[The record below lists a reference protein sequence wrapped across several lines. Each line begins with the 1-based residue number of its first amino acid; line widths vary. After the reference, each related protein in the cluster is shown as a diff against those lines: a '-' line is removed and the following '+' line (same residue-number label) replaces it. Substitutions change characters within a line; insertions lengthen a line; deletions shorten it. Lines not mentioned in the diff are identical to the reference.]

1 MRIERLPV
9 KKLRPAPYNPRRALR
24 PGDPAW
30 ERLARSLEVFD
41 LVQPLVW
48 NRRTG
53 HLVAGHQR
61 LELLK
66 ARGATQVECVVVDL
80 PLPREQALNVALNNQ
95 AVAGDWEPDLLVALL
110 DELQQL
116 PDFDATLTGFSEQ
129 ELRDLVLAPAAIE
142 PRDMGET
149 DGEGEQKIRATLEVP
164 VERWEAVRPRLDAL
178 LDAEPG
184 VALHVRRPGES

>member
-9 KKLRPAPYNPRRALR
+9 KELRPAPYNPRRALR
-24 PGDPAW
+24 PGDPAY
-30 ERLARSLEVFD
+30 ERLARSLDEFD

-53 HLVAGHQR
+53 HLVGGHQR

-66 ARGATQVECVVVDL
+66 ARGAKQVECVVVDL

-95 AVAGDWEPDLLVALL
+95 AVGGDWEPDLLVALL
-110 DELQQL
+110 EELQQL

-129 ELRDLVLAPAAIE
+129 ELRDIVLAPVVIDPTERRGGAEE
-142 PRDMGET
+142 PET
-149 DGEGEQKIRATLEVP
+149 VIRATLEVP
-164 VERWEAVRPRLDAL
+164 VERWEAVRQRLDEL
-178 LDAEPG
+178 LEAEPQ
-184 VALHVRRPGES
+184 VALHVRRPGE